1 MATRLS
7 WTASAVGCKETSQNS
22 RACWHS
28 TTAVTSLM
36 RQLVNKKT
44 ENLMQHV
51 ETFRLNICLASALTA
66 SESVVT
72 SIRCMQFSDQK
83 GLQGIPQQK
92 GSSVHGQHC
101 RIPFMLSI
109 SLQASQLDIRSCSHM
124 EAGRSS
130 LMPVFSCSLSLYSL
144 PPSLSLTLCL
154 VHTQTHRLTPTL
166 FSSLE
171 PAARN
176 KVRTCRR
183 RDWWMPRCFTS
194 TAAWL

>member
-1 MATRLS
+1 
-7 WTASAVGCKETSQNS
+7 
-22 RACWHS
+22 
-28 TTAVTSLM
+28 
-36 RQLVNKKT
+36 
-44 ENLMQHV
+44 MQHV

-144 PPSLSLTLCL
+144 PPSLSLSLSHSL
-154 VHTQTHRLTPTL
+154 PRSHTDAQTHTHVILLARASRPQQGAHLQEARLVDAPML
-166 FSSLE
+166 YFH
-171 PAARN
+171 
-176 KVRTCRR
+176 CRVAV
-183 RDWWMPRCFTS
+183 MPCFPKG
-194 TAAWL
+194 